1 MHGYQLTFFTQQ
13 GRVHGM
19 VNLAEWLLQQAKAVG
34 IKGATVATAQGGYGR
49 NGKYYSVHFFEM
61 GDQPVEVTMAVDAV
75 QADLL
80 FAKINE
86 EQLGIFYIK
95 IPIEFG
101 VTGEKRED

>member
-61 GDQPVEVTMAVDAV
+61 GEQPVEVTMAVDAV
-75 QADLL
+75 QVDLL

>member
-19 VNLAEWLLQQAKAVG
+19 HSLAQWLLQQAKAVG
-34 IKGATVATAQGGYGR
+34 IKGATVAVAQGGYGR

-61 GDQPVEVTMAVDAV
+61 GEQPVEVTMAVTPS
-75 QADLL
+75 QAELL
-80 FAKINE
+80 FAKINA

-101 VTGEKRED
+101 VTGESGAE

>member
-1 MHGYQLTFFTQQ
+1 
-13 GRVHGM
+13 
-19 VNLAEWLLQQAKAVG
+19 
-34 IKGATVATAQGGYGR
+34 
-49 NGKYYSVHFFEM
+49 
-61 GDQPVEVTMAVDAV
+61 MAVDAV